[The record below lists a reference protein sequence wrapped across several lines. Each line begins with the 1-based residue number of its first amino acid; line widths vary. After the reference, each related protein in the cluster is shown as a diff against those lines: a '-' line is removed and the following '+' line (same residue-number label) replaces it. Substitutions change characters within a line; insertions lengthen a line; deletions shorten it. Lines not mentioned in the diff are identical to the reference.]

1 MGKARCFAV
10 LVLLF
15 AEHFAS
21 DADDRL
27 SAAGDEFLAMI
38 DKQPNIRKLPSGVRY
53 VVQNTKKQAD
63 TRYGRLTN
71 SMPKLDTKCKIW
83 FKGWYPVSA
92 IYIYANRF
100 YHRGICKA
108 LLVYAAVV
116 VAAVLSAVPLPPFL
130 IVTILCSCCNDLCNM
145 PKLQQSHVKVSAP
158 NSSNQVIHSHHVA

>member
-27 SAAGDEFLAMI
+27 SAAGDEFLAII
-38 DKQPNIRKLPSGVRY
+38 DKQPNIRNLPSGVRY

-71 SMPKLDTKCKIW
+71 SMPKLDTSLI
-83 FKGWYPVSA
+83 PSA
-92 IYIYANRF
+92 RFGSKDGIPGECNIY
-100 YHRGICKA
+100 ICKA
-108 LLVYAAVV
+108 A
-116 VAAVLSAVPLPPFL
+116 
-130 IVTILCSCCNDLCNM
+130 
-145 PKLQQSHVKVSAP
+145 
-158 NSSNQVIHSHHVA
+158 